1 MGKIFTIIGMS
12 GTGKSTLYNK
22 LIELRPYD
30 IIPVIQ
36 YTTRPPRENEVDDKD
51 YHFISS
57 DKFDEMIK
65 NGEFVEHR
73 IYRVSDNGEFIKY
86 GTKFEVDLN
95 STTYSFLMSG
105 TDIQAFRAMRSKFGE
120 DNAIPIFLQA
130 SDTNIVKRM
139 FDRCETRSDYK
150 KACVRYLND
159 IDRYDITKEAEWY
172 NISRKFIIN
181 TDRNSAEVVLKVMSI
196 INQYREDKIYEALE
210 KRKPEFKPELRP
222 DILNAPVYIENA
234 AAKNNVLR

>member
-1 MGKIFTIIGMS
+1 MGKVFTIIGMS

-22 LIELRPYD
+22 LIELRPYN

-36 YTTRPPRENEVDDKD
+36 YTTRPARKNEVEGKD
-51 YHFISS
+51 YYFVSQ
-57 DKFDEMIK
+57 DKFDKMIK

-73 IYRVSDNGEFIKY
+73 TYRISDEGEFVKY

-95 STTYSFLMSG
+95 ATTYSFLMTG
-105 TDIQAFRAMRSKFGE
+105 TDVQAFKAMRSKFGE
-120 DNAIPIFLQA
+120 NNVIPIFLQA

-150 KACVRYLND
+150 KACARYLND

-181 TDRNSAEVVLKVMSI
+181 TDGNPAEVVLKVMDI
-196 INQYREDKIYEALE
+196 INKYREDKYIN
-210 KRKPEFKPELRP
+210 PETASIDADTIQESTLLIIGGAQK
-222 DILNAPVYIENA
+222 I
-234 AAKNNVLR
+234 